1 MDSEGYRKL
10 VKDMER
16 NIVSLQQIGL
26 NCRHMKEKTYWD
38 NLIGKEMYRRC
49 ILEEFIRNMERWDTV
64 MRQNK
69 SEEKVFTLEELSKYT
84 GKNGMP
90 AYIAVNGIVYDIT
103 FEAAWAAGTHFGLT
117 AGKDLSNE
125 FKSCHNVQTI
135 LDKLKKVGVLQK

>member
-1 MDSEGYRKL
+1 MDSAGYRKL

-16 NIVSLQQIGL
+16 NIVSLQRFGL
-26 NCRHMKEKTYWD
+26 NCRYMKEKTHWD
-38 NLIGKEMYRRC
+38 SLISQEMYRKC

-69 SEEKVFTLEELSKYT
+69 AEEKVFTLEELSKYT

-117 AGKDLSNE
+117 AGQDLSNE
-125 FKSCHNVQTI
+125 FKSCHNAQTI